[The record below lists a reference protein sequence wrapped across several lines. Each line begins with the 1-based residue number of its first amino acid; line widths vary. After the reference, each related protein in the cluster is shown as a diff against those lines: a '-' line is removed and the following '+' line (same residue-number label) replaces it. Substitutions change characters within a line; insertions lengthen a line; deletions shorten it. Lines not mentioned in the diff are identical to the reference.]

1 MSFVEKSGKK
11 KRKTKPKIELNF
23 MTALEYKQIR
33 DNLMRQPT
41 GTPIDD
47 LIGGGIEQTEVVEF
61 YGGYE
66 SGKTQICETLA
77 VEVANAEGDV
87 VYVDTEDTFRP
98 ERIWEIAES
107 RGYEAAKILKK
118 IHLCQ
123 CLTTKELEAVF
134 KKIPKKIDIKLLII
148 DSLTALYREEYVGRG
163 MLSDRQGVLRQ
174 FVVAL
179 KKYVREK
186 QCYCACTNQVSDD
199 PGAGPF
205 MPLYI
210 KQKGCGGNTL
220 YHIINHR
227 IFLRRG
233 RGIQRIARLVS
244 SSLYPEGEVVF
255 QIKKDGVSTVP
266 EKIED

>member
-1 MSFVEKSGKK
+1 MGVKASEKEKK
-11 KRKTKPKIELNF
+11 KTQPKLNF
-23 MTALEYKQIR
+23 MTALEYKKKR
-33 DNLMRQPT
+33 ELLLRQPT

-61 YGGYE
+61 YGAYE
-66 SGKTQICETLA
+66 SSKTQICLTLA
-77 VEVANAEGDV
+77 VEVAHSDGDV
-87 VYVDTEDTFRP
+87 IYVDTEDTFRP
-98 ERIWEIAES
+98 ERVWEIAEN
-107 RGYEAAKILKK
+107 RKYNPETILSK

-123 CLTTKELEAVF
+123 CLTTKELESIF
-134 KKIPKKIDIKLLII
+134 KKIPKKIAVKMLII

-163 MLSDRQGVLRQ
+163 RLSDRQGVLRQ

-179 KKYVREK
+179 KNYVREK

-233 RGIQRIARLVS
+233 KGVKRVARLVS
-244 SSLYPEGEVVF
+244 SCMYPEGEVVF
-255 QIKKDGVSTVP
+255 QITARGVEAVP
-266 EKIED
+266 EDTDD